1 LAQALLTAGLVDDL
15 RLMVS
20 PVLVGGGRR
29 IFPGS
34 FQKSTFTLVESE
46 TLLPNVVALTY
57 SRTA

>member
-29 IFPGS
+29 IFRS